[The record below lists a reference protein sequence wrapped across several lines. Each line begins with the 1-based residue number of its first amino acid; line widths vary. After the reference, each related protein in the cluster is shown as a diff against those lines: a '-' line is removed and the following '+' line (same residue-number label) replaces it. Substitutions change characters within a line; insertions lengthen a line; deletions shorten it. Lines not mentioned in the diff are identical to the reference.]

1 MFQQLCRNDSRARAL
16 THAWP
21 RAIVHIDGDAFFASC
36 EQVVHPELKGRPVAT
51 GSERGIISS
60 ASYEA
65 RAFGV
70 KRGVPPWE
78 AKKMCPEL
86 IFMNSDYRV
95 YSEFSQRMFAV
106 MRRFTPLVEEY
117 SIDEAFA
124 DITGF
129 DTLYSCSYPEIV
141 RRMKEAIE
149 KELGITVSA
158 GVSVSKVLAKVGSK
172 WKKPS
177 GCTAIA
183 LDEITT
189 FLEKLPVGS
198 LWGVGK
204 KLSERLEGHGVRTA
218 LDFAQRGQGFVRTFF
233 AKPQVELWRELH
245 GESVYPVI
253 DAPKDGQASVSK
265 TRTFTPATDDRD
277 FVWAQLLKNLEH
289 ACERVRGYRQV
300 ASGLSIF
307 LKTAEFRFVGEERKL
322 ARRSALP
329 TDMILTLREM
339 FEKIFRQGVLY
350 RATGVTLTGLCFAR
364 DECKAERQL
373 SLFDAPGVLEKEEK
387 ARRMYN
393 AVDVLVNKM
402 GRHTI
407 YLGSSMSAR
416 KGSRDSA
423 QYDQQIGGIDGLS
436 YRIF

>member
-1 MFQQLCRNDSRARAL
+1 MNQCWS
-16 THAWP
+16 

-36 EQVVHPELKGRPVAT
+36 EQVVHPDLKGKPVAT

-78 AKKMCPEL
+78 AKKMCPGL
-86 IFMNSDYRV
+86 IFINSDYRV
-95 YSEFSQRMFAV
+95 YREFFQRMFAV
-106 MRRFTPLVEEY
+106 MRKFTPFVEEY

-129 DTLYSCSYPEIV
+129 DALYSCSYPEV
-141 RRMKEAIE
+141 ARRMKEAIE
-149 KELGITVSA
+149 RELSLTVSA

-183 LDEITT
+183 PNEIEI
-189 FLEKLPVGS
+189 FLEKLPVGN

-204 KLSERLEGHGVRTA
+204 RLSERLEGHGVYSA
-218 LDFAQRGQGFVRTFF
+218 LDFAQRGLGFVKSFF
-233 AKPQVELWRELH
+233 TKPQVELWRELH
-245 GESVYPVI
+245 GESIYPVI
-253 DAPKDGQASVSK
+253 DALKDGQSSVSK
-265 TRTFTPATDDRD
+265 TRTFTPSRNDKS
-277 FVWAQLLKNLEH
+277 FLWAQLLKNLEH
-289 ACERVRGYRQV
+289 ACERVRGYGQV
-300 ASGLSIF
+300 ALGLSIF

-322 ARRSALP
+322 ARKSALP
-329 TDMILTLREM
+329 TEMVGLLSEM
-339 FEKIFRQGVLY
+339 FEKIFREGVLY

-364 DECKAERQL
+364 DEREHERQL
-373 SLFDAPGVLEKEEK
+373 SLFDASDVLEREEK
-387 ARRMYN
+387 AKRMYD
-393 AVDVLVNKM
+393 AVDKLVNKM
-402 GRHTI
+402 GRHAI
-407 YLGSSMSAR
+407 YLSSSMSAR

-423 QYDQQIGGIDGLS
+423 RYDQQI
-436 YRIF
+436 